1 MALEY
6 SHFPSPHYTKKLMN
20 DYLMYVYMYHQKIF
34 QMDLWSYPADAVA
47 ELVDRESAVE
57 KTVICGL
64 YSAL

>member
-1 MALEY
+1 MKCKTHTGAMAISDNTIY
-6 SHFPSPHYTKKLMN
+6 QN
-20 DYLMYVYMYHQKIF
+20 
-34 QMDLWSYPADAVA
+34 DAVA